1 MKKEKLLIIDANA
14 LIHRAFHALPPL
26 TLKTGEMIS
35 AVYGF
40 SVILLKAINELKPEH
55 VAVAFDTPEPTFR
68 HKEYKEYKAT
78 RQKAADELVEQFP
91 KVKEVINSMN
101 IPIFEKPG
109 YEADD
114 IIGTIAK
121 KAKEEGVQAIVVTGD
136 LDEVQLVSDNTVVYT
151 MRKGFTDTVIY
162 DKKMVAEKFGG
173 LTPKQVVDYKALRGD
188 PSDNIPGVPGI
199 GEKTAIYLI
208 KKFGDIE
215 NLYKKINN
223 DDPEIKDVRIKTLQQ
238 LQENEEKARMS
249 KKLAE
254 IVTNIPIEFDLK
266 KTELVNYKRE
276 EALKIFNKFEFKTLL
291 PKLPKS
297 LNNDEKKS
305 VDFKVNIIREK
316 SELIKLINN
325 IKKQTEIVVDTE
337 TDKLDSIDGK
347 LIGISI
353 SFDQNEGFYIPINEN
368 NTDFLG
374 ELKTVLEE
382 KNIGKIGHNLKY
394 DLNILKNYNINLS
407 PFIFDTMIGYYLLHP
422 GDRKFNLDDL
432 AFLELHYEKISIEDL
447 IGKGKNQ
454 KNLSEVPEKKVAT
467 YSCED
472 SVITFRLY
480 QKIKPL
486 LKAENLLSLFM
497 DIELPLISILAEMEK
512 NGVKIDVNFLKKMSK
527 ELEKRIINLKNE
539 IHKLSGY
546 DFNIN
551 SPQQLKEIL
560 FEKLD
565 LAENPI
571 VRKEL
576 KKVKSGGFSTAA
588 PVLEKLKN
596 AHPVIN
602 ILLEYRELVKLK
614 NTYIDT
620 LPNLIHP
627 KTGRVHTSFNQTITS
642 TGRLSSSN
650 PNLQNIPIRTEI
662 GREIRKAFIAN
673 EGFKLISADYSQI
686 ELRIIA
692 HLSGDKKMIDAF
704 QKHEDIHARTAADV
718 NDIPL
723 NDVTYEMRRAAKAV
737 NFGIVYGIS
746 GHGLSEQLG
755 WTREEAQDY
764 INKYYLKHPGILEYI
779 NNTTDEARKKGFI
792 ETLLKRKR
800 YIPEINSSNFQIR
813 SAAERMAI
821 NFPAQGTA
829 ADFIKIAMI
838 EIEKRLPELS
848 QKSKMILQVH
858 DELVFEIPDNEIE
871 PVASFLEKIMEGV
884 YPKLE
889 VPIRVDISYGKNW
902 KDMQNIIKGDKNKTK
917 GFQH

>member
-1 MKKEKLLIIDANA
+1 MGNNPV
-14 LIHRAFHALPPL
+14 R
-26 TLKTGEMIS
+26 
-35 AVYGF
+35 
-40 SVILLKAINELKPEH
+40 
-55 VAVAFDTPEPTFR
+55 
-68 HKEYKEYKAT
+68 
-78 RQKAADELVEQFP
+78 FP
-91 KVKEVINSMN
+91 
-101 IPIFEKPG
+101 
-109 YEADD
+109 
-114 IIGTIAK
+114 
-121 KAKEEGVQAIVVTGD
+121 
-136 LDEVQLVSDNTVVYT
+136 
-151 MRKGFTDTVIY
+151 
-162 DKKMVAEKFGG
+162 
-173 LTPKQVVDYKALRGD
+173 
-188 PSDNIPGVPGI
+188 
-199 GEKTAIYLI
+199 
-208 KKFGDIE
+208 
-215 NLYKKINN
+215 
-223 DDPEIKDVRIKTLQQ
+223 
-238 LQENEEKARMS
+238 
-249 KKLAE
+249 
-254 IVTNIPIEFDLK
+254 
-266 KTELVNYKRE
+266 
-276 EALKIFNKFEFKTLL
+276 FEFKTLL

-497 DIELPLISILAEMEK
+497 DIELPLVSILAEMEK

-737 NFGIVYGIS
+737 
-746 GHGLSEQLG
+746 
-755 WTREEAQDY
+755 
-764 INKYYLKHPGILEYI
+764 
-779 NNTTDEARKKGFI
+779 
-792 ETLLKRKR
+792 TL
-800 YIPEINSSNFQIR
+800 
-813 SAAERMAI
+813 
-821 NFPAQGTA
+821 
-829 ADFIKIAMI
+829 
-838 EIEKRLPELS
+838 
-848 QKSKMILQVH
+848 V
-858 DELVFEIPDNEIE
+858 
-871 PVASFLEKIMEGV
+871 
-884 YPKLE
+884 
-889 VPIRVDISYGKNW
+889 
-902 KDMQNIIKGDKNKTK
+902 
-917 GFQH
+917 